1 MKLSKIAIPLIT
13 TFSLY
18 ISACGREAGRAL
30 RQGQLPVFDFPIYLT
45 EGAPGKVWKIDKDRN
60 KTLLAEGLMDPRGV
74 VTDRFQ
80 NVYVAEYGAGR
91 VLKFPAGKSA
101 FTVLAEGLS
110 SPSVVATDSFGE
122 VYVAQDGVKTVSRL
136 SDHKLFGSYSSVAS
150 ALAFGVDDIPLV
162 GLFNEDKVFWS
173 WTNDG
178 PTASIESPNNIAID
192 GTGRVYVAK
201 ADPLAGEIHRYN
213 QREPGEGQVV
223 ANNLLGPT
231 GIAIDLVGNMFVVEQ
246 GANRI
251 VLVTDDGKKFEWLTG
266 IMDGQYLAF
275 TQY

>member
-1 MKLSKIAIPLIT
+1 MKNSKIIITVIAAIGL
-13 TFSLY
+13 LLG
-18 ISACGREAGRAL
+18 ACGREAGRAL

-45 EGAPGKVWKIDKDRN
+45 EGAPGRVWKIDKDRN
-60 KTLLAEGLMDPRGV
+60 KTLLAEGLSDPRGV

-91 VLKFPAGKSA
+91 VLKFPGGSSS

-122 VYVAQDGVKTVSRL
+122 VYVAQDGLKTVSRI
-136 SDHKLFGSYSSVAS
+136 SDAKLFGSYSSVAT

-173 WTNDG
+173 WTSEG

-201 ADPLAGEIHRYN
+201 ADPLAGEIYRYN
-213 QREPGEGQVV
+213 QREPGEGQLV

-251 VLVTDDGKKFEWLTG
+251 VLVTYDGKKFEWMTG
-266 IMDGQYLAF
+266 IVDGQYLAF

>member
-1 MKLSKIAIPLIT
+1 M
-13 TFSLY
+13 
-18 ISACGREAGRAL
+18 
-30 RQGQLPVFDFPIYLT
+30 RQGQLPIYDFPLYLT
-45 EGAPGKVWKIDKDRN
+45 EGIPGRVWKIDKN
-60 KTLLAEGLMDPRGV
+60 HQKTLLADGLSDPRGV

-91 VLKFPAGKSA
+91 ILKFLSGSTQYSVVAQ
-101 FTVLAEGLS
+101 GLL

-122 VYVAQDGVKTVSRL
+122 VYVAQVGLNNVMRM
-136 SDHKLFGSYSSVAS
+136 SDAKVFGSYSSVAS

-162 GLFNEDKVFWS
+162 GLSNENKIFWS
-173 WTNDG
+173 WSGAG
-178 PTASIESPNNIAID
+178 PTASIDSPNNIAID

-201 ADPLAGEIHRYN
+201 ADPLAGAIYRYH
-213 QREPGEGQVV
+213 QREPGEAKLV
-223 ANNLLGPT
+223 ADNLFGPT
-231 GIAIDLVGNMFVVEQ
+231 GIAIDLIGNVFVVEQ

-266 IMDGQYLAF
+266 IEDGQYLAF